1 MRRLRLAAPVQLEL
15 DMDQRAPTPLE
26 RWWSLPETA
35 KTAVVVLLA
44 RMIAAGVVVA
54 DEEVGRDGTDH

>member
-15 DMDQRAPTPLE
+15 DMDQRAPTPVE

-44 RMIAAGVVVA
+44 RMIAAGVMVA